1 MAVIKQTT
9 PRSLPSRF
17 LLFLLAGVVIVAVIP
32 APLYGIAIQ
41 AGVISNAETD
51 RKSAETS
58 INRIDGDKRFD
69 PAANGPANSYM
80 ELDLS
85 FSPTTT
91 SNMSRTDQEAAIAHI
106 RDKKPDFPVGVAT
119 PPSGYVAIAYSTVP
133 AFANTFLHQ
142 HFLKPDNL
150 VFYLSFDQ

>member
-32 APLYGIAIQ
+32 APLDGIAIQ
-41 AGVISNAETD
+41 AGVISNADTD

-106 RDKKPDFPVGVAT
+106 RDKKTRLPRGGSHPTEWVCGHCLFHCASFCEHFFTSAFPQAR
-119 PPSGYVAIAYSTVP
+119 
-133 AFANTFLHQ
+133 
-142 HFLKPDNL
+142 
-150 VFYLSFDQ
+150 